1 MNRIKEVL
9 AGSIAEEV
17 EIECGDS
24 LLTVNGHKIEDIID
38 YMFLL
43 EEEDVVIE
51 VQKKSG
57 DIWEIEIE
65 KDADEPLGV
74 VFENA
79 IIDEAKRCQNNCLF
93 CFVDQLPTG
102 MRESLYFKD
111 DDSRLSFLQGN
122 FVTLTNLDDAKLRR
136 IIDYRISPINVSV
149 HTTNPELRVR
159 MLGNRFANKIMS
171 QLKLLTEN
179 RIVVNAQIV
188 LCPGYNDGEALQ
200 ETLEDLQSLGDY
212 LNSVAVVPIGLT
224 KHRDHLPIMRG
235 FDKEHALN
243 VVKQVENYQTL
254 MLKKRDSRFVFLADE
269 FYIKAQTDFPAFE
282 AYEGFLQY
290 EDGVGMMR
298 KLIDEVHLYLA
309 DQQTRSISRHVIIAT
324 GTVAGPFIKE
334 LAEAIM
340 AHYPLLK
347 VDVVPIVNHFF
358 GEKITVS
365 GLVTGQDILS
375 QLVVKDEVDAIL
387 IPRNMLRS
395 GERVLLDDITCDAIA
410 AHYNKE
416 LIVVDEGGSDFVE
429 AIINGGNHE

>member
-9 AGSIAEEV
+9 AGSIAEEI
-17 EIECGDS
+17 EIEVGDS
-24 LLTVNGHKIEDIID
+24 LLSVNGNPIVDIID
-38 YMFLL
+38 YMFLF
-43 EEEDVVIE
+43 EEEEVVIE
-51 VQKKSG
+51 VQKSSG

-93 CFVDQLPTG
+93 CFVDQLPSG

-122 FVTLTNLDDAKLRR
+122 FVTLTNLDDVKLRR

-149 HTTNPELRVR
+149 HTTNPDLRVR
-159 MLGNRFANKIMS
+159 MLGNRFAGKIMA

-188 LCPGYNDGEALQ
+188 LCPGYNDGDALQ
-200 ETLEDLQSLGDY
+200 DTLNDLQSLGEY

-224 KHRDHLPIMRG
+224 KHRDHLPVMRG
-235 FDKEHALN
+235 FDQKHALD
-243 VVKQVENYQTL
+243 VVKQIERYQEM

-269 FYIKAQTDFPAFE
+269 FYIKAQTDFPSFE
-282 AYEGFLQY
+282 SYEGFLQY

-298 KLIDEVHLYLA
+298 KLIYEVRQYL
-309 DQQTRSISRHVIIAT
+309 DTHQSKNVTRHVVIVT
-324 GTVAGPFIKE
+324 GTISGPFIKE
-334 LAEAIM
+334 LAVAIM
-340 AHYPLLK
+340 AHYPLLSIT
-347 VDVVPIVNHFF
+347 VVPIVNHFF
-358 GEKITVS
+358 GENITVS
-365 GLVTGQDILS
+365 GLVTGQDIIS
-375 QLVVKDEVDAIL
+375 QLDVDDDVDAIL

-395 GERVLLDDITCDAIA
+395 GENVLLDDITCEAIS
-410 AHYNKE
+410 AHFNKE